1 MQKREGLKK
10 TTKPRNNALF
20 DVLKD
25 IKYGK
30 TGTLFDEENGEHEA
44 AFSNYMALRFL
55 SMKKELCPL
64 LNIVNQFQDSID
76 KKDMYKLLVE
86 LVPNTYEHDEFIK
99 AVVNKYENEKDV
111 ANYFECSLKE
121 ARDYID
127 IMGLE
132 WAKEIHNSYGGK
144 ND

>member
-10 TTKPRNNALF
+10 TAKPRSTALF
-20 DVLKD
+20 DTIKD

-30 TGTLFDEENGEHEA
+30 KGNLFDEENSEYEA
-44 AFSNYMALRFL
+44 AFSNFMALRFL
-55 SMKKELCPL
+55 SMKQELCPL

-86 LVPNTYEHDEFIK
+86 LVPNSYEHDEFIK
-99 AVVNKYENEKDV
+99 AIVNKYEYEKDV
-111 ANYFECSLKE
+111 AQYFECSLKE
-121 ARDYID
+121 AREYID

-132 WAKEIHNSYGGK
+132 WAKEIHSSYGGQ